1 MSAKEIP
8 FGKILEN
15 KIILNGWGAYPD
27 REIGVVREDEET
39 SVKYFEERFTELEA
53 KITALETEIES
64 SENKGS
70 FLMKLIHL
78 KELLGTHDGLGDYQS
93 LLDRLT
99 AQEAYLEE
107 TIEKNRVRNTQIKQA
122 LVEELRVSV
131 EKINWKEATQE
142 IHDIKARWIK
152 TGNPKEELQEELDTA
167 FWGLIDQFF
176 DKKKEFYEDKKRLGE
191 KRKRDYQNVIAKA
204 DELENLHGK
213 ERFDFIQTLKDEWR
227 EIGNIQKEDYSPLL
241 QAFNNKLKPGP
252 RPSQSQSFDI
262 HELNKTLQRFT
273 NGEQPYG
280 FKQLEEL
287 KTQLKSYR
295 PSDPEGKNL
304 RRNAFQSIQL
314 LLERDFIDKL
324 AHKRFKNFKE
334 LEKGKKRQIRIGI
347 LEELINRDKADLDKY
362 QENSANFS
370 SSFGGTMDLIE
381 KKLSQQKGKIQ
392 VKETLLQLLKRED

>member
-1 MSAKEIP
+1 VSAKEIP

-27 REIGVVREDEET
+27 REIGEVREDEET

-78 KELLGTHDGLGDYQS
+78 KELLGTHDGLGNYQS

-241 QAFNNKLKPGP
+241 RAFNNKLKPGP
-252 RPSQSQSFDI
+252 RHSQSQSFDI

-334 LEKGKKRQIRIGI
+334 LEKAKKRQIRIGI

>member
-27 REIGVVREDEET
+27 REIGEVREDEET

-204 DELENLHGK
+204 DQLENLHGK

-241 QAFNNKLKPGP
+241 RAFNNKLKPGP

-334 LEKGKKRQIRIGI
+334 LEKSKKRQIRIGI